1 MVAIRR
7 IRLDLL
13 SDADRR
19 SLTQRSAIPDPDLF
33 AAASAIVAGVARDGD
48 AALDR
53 YAEQF
58 GGGREG
64 AGTLVPPSAIE
75 DALSSLSQDVKN
87 ALETSIAHVTAV
99 HRRQVPTNDSVTPI
113 AGVTVER
120 IWSPLA
126 SVGVY
131 VPGGRARYPSS
142 MIMGVVPARLAG
154 VDRVAVATPASPDGT
169 VHPVV
174 LGTAALLGIEEV
186 HAMGGAQAIA
196 ALAFGT
202 ERIQAVDKIVGPGGP
217 WVTAAKLAVLGRCG
231 IDLPAG
237 PSEAA
242 IVADATADVAVVA
255 ADLMCQAEHGD
266 ESAVALIVEDD
277 AFADR
282 VLAEVERVLPRL
294 ERSHTI
300 GRALSNHGMIVVAE
314 SIARG
319 LAFANEWAP
328 EHLSIHTADA
338 RSDAAEVP
346 NAGSVF
352 VGHWTPEAAG
362 DYATG
367 ANHILPTGGMARAY
381 GPLGVEDFGSWRQVQ
396 ELDAS
401 GLLSLSRTIT
411 TLAEAEGLTAHAYSV
426 AIRMEASR

>member
-1 MVAIRR
+1 MFTMRR
-7 IRLDLL
+7 VDIGDM
-13 SDADRR
+13 SEAERR
-19 SLTQRSAIPDPDLF
+19 TLTERSAVPDPDLF
-33 AAASAIVAGVARDGD
+33 AAAAAIVADVARDGD
-48 AALDR
+48 SALDR
-53 YAEQF
+53 YGKQF
-58 GGGREG
+58 GGARDDGS
-64 AGTLVPPSAIE
+64 TLVPPSVIE
-75 DALSSLSQDVKN
+75 RALSKLAGDLRE
-87 ALETSIAHVTAV
+87 ALEVSIAHVTAV
-99 HRRQVPTNDSVTPI
+99 HERQIPVDDVVIPI

-120 IWSPLA
+120 RWSPLA

-154 VDRVAVATPASPDGT
+154 VKRIVIATPAGTDGAI
-169 VHPVV
+169 HPVV

-186 HAMGGAQAIA
+186 HAMGGAQAVA

-202 ERIQAVDKIVGPGGP
+202 DRISRVDKIVGPGGP

-242 IVADATADVAVVA
+242 IVADGSADVSVVA

-266 ESAVALIVEDD
+266 ESAVALIVDD
-277 AFADR
+277 GAFADL
-282 VLAEVERVLPRL
+282 VLEEVQRVLPRL
-294 ERSHTI
+294 DRSQTI
-300 GRALSNHGMIVVAE
+300 ARALSNHGTVVVAGT
-314 SIARG
+314 IAG
-319 LAFANEWAP
+319 ALSFANEWAP
-328 EHLSIHTADA
+328 EHLSIHTGDA
-338 RSDAAEVP
+338 RSDAAMVP

-396 ELDAS
+396 ELDAA
-401 GLLSLSRTIT
+401 GLLSLSSTIT
-411 TLAEAEGLTAHAYSV
+411 TLANAEGLTAHAYSV
-426 AIRMEASR
+426 AIRTEASR